1 MASENLTDMK
11 YNRILFSTLMTALM
25 VAVLCSCG
33 KHKKVIPVTEIGIK
47 PSPIDLCVG
56 QSEKVTVTTSPVD
69 ATNVG
74 ELTITTTKPEIASY
88 AEGKVTAVSVGSTT
102 LTAIC
107 GTARK
112 DVRVTVYQAMKKNN
126 VAYPIKKASGYR
138 MYMGTSTVD
147 YYDID
152 FTDGTEHIRIM
163 LSAAMLGKTID
174 VSKPVTDLPDGGTCN
189 ITVCRKENEN
199 FYSLWMGK
207 YGDPYIVDNLWN
219 FITATPS
226 GTLYLNTSTKGF
238 KAVIN
243 VSLSNGQK
251 WELEY
256 EGAVSLKD
264 EGKA

>member
-1 MASENLTDMK
+1 MK
-11 YNRILFSTLMTALM
+11 YNKILFSTLMTALM
-25 VAVLCSCG
+25 FAVLCGCG
-33 KHKKVIPVTEIGIK
+33 KSKKVIPVNQIDIQ
-47 PSPIDLCVG
+47 PNPIDLCVG
-56 QSEKVTVTTSPVD
+56 QSVSVTVKTAPED

-74 ELTITTTKPEIASY
+74 EMTVNISKPEIATL
-88 AEGKVTAVSVGSTT
+88 ADGKVTGVSVGNAN

-107 GTARK
+107 GTVRK
-112 DVRVTVYQAMKKNN
+112 DVKVNVYHTMKKNG
-126 VAYPIKKASGYR
+126 VAYPVTKASGYK

-163 LSAAMLGKTID
+163 LSAEMLGKTID

-189 ITVCRKENEN
+189 ITVCRNQNEN

-219 FITATPS
+219 FITATPT
-226 GTLYLNTSTKGF
+226 GTFSLSTGPKGF
-238 KAVIN
+238 KAVVN

-256 EGAVSLKD
+256 EGIVVLKD
-264 EGKA
+264 EGMA